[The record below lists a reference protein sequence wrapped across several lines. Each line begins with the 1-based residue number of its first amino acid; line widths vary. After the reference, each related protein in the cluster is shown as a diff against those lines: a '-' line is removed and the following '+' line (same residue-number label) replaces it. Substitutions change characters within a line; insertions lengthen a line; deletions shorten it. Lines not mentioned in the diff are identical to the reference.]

1 VIYVRMENAF
11 ETRVFMTFPI
21 QSKVT
26 EEKWKVRII
35 SCFEWSDVQR

>member
-1 VIYVRMENAF
+1 MENAF
-11 ETRVFMTFPI
+11 EIRGFMIFSI
-21 QSKVT
+21 RLKIL

>member
-1 VIYVRMENAF
+1 MLEWKMPLKQ
-11 ETRVFMTFPI
+11 RVFMTFPI